1 MGYTIFDVDRILRN
15 MVVVYDTREQ
25 NTPALRRRLKDFKRS
40 RRLKLD
46 YGDYT
51 AGYEDL
57 DGTFVTL
64 KDKVVIERK
73 MSLDELCACFTS
85 CRDRF
90 QREFERAKADKAKIH
105 MVVENGSY
113 EKMFSGAYRSKFH
126 PNAFI
131 ASYLAWSAR
140 YNIQLHF
147 CKPETTG
154 KLIYKILYYELK
166 EVLEAG
172 AGI

>member
-25 NTPALRRRLKDFKRS
+25 NTPALRRRLKDFNRS

-85 CRDRF
+85 GRDRF

-113 EKMFSGAYRSKFH
+113 EKMFSGSYHSKFH